1 MINAI
6 KSELR
11 KYFTTRVWWGMA
23 IGMLVAGALAAGF
36 FAFTF
41 LRLATLEGGSD
52 MPFELTPTQLAN
64 TVYTSALPS
73 GIYVLPLTI
82 GVLQIGAEYR
92 HKTITSTF
100 LSTPKRLRAL
110 FAKAIALVIIAVLN
124 GLVLLAGS
132 VVAGATTIQL
142 LGGDPFPSLEVLR
155 SLSMLLLVMVVWA
168 LIGLGAGILI
178 PNQVAALLIAIG
190 LAWMVEPFLAIGL
203 SFWQW
208 GAQNLLQ
215 YFPTQATG
223 AVVNNVDFMT
233 MGNAARLDWWA
244 AALVLLAYAFILAGL
259 GIWRASRED
268 VS

>member
-1 MINAI
+1 VINAI
-6 KSELR
+6 RSELR
-11 KYFTTRVWWGMA
+11 KYFTTRLWWGMA
-23 IGMLVAGALAAGF
+23 IGMVVAGALAAAF

-41 LRLATLEGGSD
+41 LRLATVDGGSD
-52 MPFELTPTQLAN
+52 VPFDLDPTQIAN
-64 TVYTSALPS
+64 TVYTAALPS

-82 GVLQIGAEYR
+82 GVLQIGGEYR

-100 LSTPKRLRAL
+100 LTTPRRLRAL

-124 GLVLLAGS
+124 GLGCLVGS
-132 VVAGATTIQL
+132 VLAGATTIQL
-142 LGGDPFPSLEVLR
+142 LGGDPFPALEVLR

-190 LAWMVEPFLAIGL
+190 LAWMVEPFIAIGL
-203 SFWQW
+203 SFWDW

-215 YFPTQATG
+215 FFPTQATS
-223 AVVNNVDFMT
+223 AVVNNVDFMS
-233 MGNAARLDWWA
+233 MGAARLEWWA
-244 AALVLLAYAFILAGL
+244 AALVLLAYALILAGL